1 MAIIKPNNNTIS
13 AITALPAAIATG
25 KILQVVTAT
34 DSTNRSTTSASF
46 VTASNTLSVTI
57 TPSSASN
64 KILIMVDT
72 GAYNT
77 GTGDYY
83 LTIYRDATNIGTG
96 NGMLYIGGVSNLVAG
111 CNMHNLDSPSTTS
124 AITYQVYIKISSGTA
139 FLNFNGGKGSITAY
153 EIAG

>member
-1 MAIIKPNNNTIS
+1 MAIITLNNNS
-13 AITALPAAIATG
+13 LSSVTALPAAIATG
-25 KILQVVTAT
+25 KVLQVVTAT
-34 DSTNRSTTSASF
+34 DSANRSTTSASF